1 MLVPSTARPFCWMP
15 SSPELRRQ
23 WSRVSCT
30 LHGGQPGGFI
40 QAESASNFLSFSG
53 WDSRH
58 CPLHPVA
65 GFCPKAS
72 VSEEL
77 GWISAGNVWLQAEDD
92 LVAPLHSQLLSLF
105 WEFLIAS
112 SPVQAKA
119 LYEQDQERCMI
130 MLRAGETSEGPI
142 QSPRAGWRTISCSL
156 QSSLPHPTAQLCQS
170 LAE

>member
-1 MLVPSTARPFCWMP
+1 MP
-15 SSPELRRQ
+15 
-23 WSRVSCT
+23 
-30 LHGGQPGGFI
+30 HGGQPGGFI

-58 CPLHPVA
+58 CPLHPDA

-77 GWISAGNVWLQAEDD
+77 GWISAGNVWLQMKMTY
-92 LVAPLHSQLLSLF
+92 LLHYIPSFCPYSGSY
-105 WEFLIAS
+105 LIAS

-119 LYEQDQERCMI
+119 LYEKDQERCMI

-142 QSPRAGWRTISCSL
+142 QSPRQDGEPFPAPCRVRCPTP
-156 QSSLPHPTAQLCQS
+156 LPSFANH
-170 LAE
+170 